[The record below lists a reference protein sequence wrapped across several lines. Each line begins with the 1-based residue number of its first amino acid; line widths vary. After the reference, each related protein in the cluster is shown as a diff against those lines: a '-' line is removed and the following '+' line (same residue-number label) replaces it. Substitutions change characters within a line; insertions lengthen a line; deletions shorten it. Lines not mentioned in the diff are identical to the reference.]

1 MQSSL
6 VSKTQTTRLGMYI
19 KNKLI
24 ENTNRRFDSIEKQT
38 ITPNFSRATML
49 NPRCKKVAFGSEQNA
64 NETERYLV
72 NETAALISNASNAG
86 K

>member
-1 MQSSL
+1 
-6 VSKTQTTRLGMYI
+6 MYI

-24 ENTNRRFDSIEKQT
+24 ENTNKRFDSIEKQT
-38 ITPNFSRATML
+38 ITPHFSQATL
-49 NPRCKKVAFGSEQNA
+49 LDPRCKKVAFGSEQNA

-72 NETAALISNASNAG
+72 NETAALISNASNTG